1 MKKFC
6 LIGVLL
12 VLIAGCSKASSVD
25 KNIKNEKAFII
36 LRFKEM
42 KLLIKNNTDD
52 NITVFDSETE
62 FSTKKNKKWVLANE
76 THGLTAFTTNILSG
90 EENELDLTNR
100 LSQTKEK
107 EIKVMIH
114 YEYKNKKYETSTI
127 YSWMKE

>member
-12 VLIAGCSKASSVD
+12 ISMVGCSKASSTD
-25 KNIKNEKAFII
+25 KDIRNEKAFIT
-36 LRFKEM
+36 LRFKGM
-42 KLLIKNNTDD
+42 KLVINNNTEDR
-52 NITVFDSETE
+52 ITVFDSETE
-62 FSTKKNKKWVLANE
+62 FSIKKNKKWVLADE

-100 LSQTKEK
+100 LSQIKEK
-107 EIKVMIH
+107 EIKVTIH

-127 YSWMKE
+127 YSRMKE